1 MRVAKKGKRENVKSN
16 EQQRRVNT
24 VGLVV
29 WENKIV
35 GTIEGK
41 GTIGGD

>member
-1 MRVAKKGKRENVKSN
+1 MRMAKKGKRENVQSN
-16 EQQRRVNT
+16 EQQRRANT

-41 GTIGGD
+41 DTIGGG